1 MFRVERLYIAVLA
14 LGLLL
19 ANGQWLNA
27 NDTIYVSGGIQHDG
41 LFPTR
46 DVSAVRTASRAE
58 WAKIDHLSNNYLDLS
73 VNYLR
78 TDSNAAQF
86 RGLRADTRLELN
98 QWPLLGYEPGFA
110 GHGIGR
116 LSVMADF
123 AWGQISVGDV
133 YGQFGS
139 GMILNLYENRDLGI
153 DNSLRG
159 AKINLMPYKGINLTL
174 LGGKQR
180 RYWNCYHDNAWG
192 WNYKQDAAL
201 GADLELGLHEW
212 LRGLQQSDLEL
223 TVGGSYVSKYEH
235 EDTVLVT
242 MSDGLYR
249 YNLPR
254 WVGAGEVRA
263 NLQGKGWD
271 ALVEYAYKANDPT
284 LENGYSYRS
293 GQALLLSLGYS
304 RKGLS
309 VLAQVKRSDNM
320 SLRSSR
326 SVRGLAGRL
335 NLLPVFTP
343 QHTYAL
349 AARYPY
355 ATQYTTGE
363 WAFQAEVRYT
373 APRKSKVGGKYGTTF
388 KLSMAH
394 IRGLREEGSWAMNTT
409 ADGTY
414 YTDIHAALHKKIHSC
429 WTLNAMLMYQAY
441 NRKVI
446 EGEGELVHA
455 GVVVLDN
462 KIHIT
467 DNITLRNEL
476 QYLYTRQHK
485 GQWVYVL
492 AELDLWQHWTV
503 SGSWEYNIGY
513 APDETKEHNYTAMLT
528 YSNGAHHVS
537 AGYVK
542 TSSGFNCSGGVC
554 RYEPEQ
560 EGVRMSYSFTW

>member
-1 MFRVERLYIAVLA
+1 M
-14 LGLLL
+14 
-19 ANGQWLNA
+19 
-27 NDTIYVSGGIQHDG
+27 
-41 LFPTR
+41 
-46 DVSAVRTASRAE
+46 
-58 WAKIDHLSNNYLDLS
+58 
-73 VNYLR
+73 
-78 TDSNAAQF
+78 
-86 RGLRADTRLELN
+86 
-98 QWPLLGYEPGFA
+98 
-110 GHGIGR
+110 
-116 LSVMADF
+116 
-123 AWGQISVGDV
+123 
-133 YGQFGS
+133 
-139 GMILNLYENRDLGI
+139 
-153 DNSLRG
+153 
-159 AKINLMPYKGINLTL
+159 
-174 LGGKQR
+174 
-180 RYWNCYHDNAWG
+180 
-192 WNYKQDAAL
+192 
-201 GADLELGLHEW
+201 
-212 LRGLQQSDLEL
+212 
-223 TVGGSYVSKYEH
+223 
-235 EDTVLVT
+235 
-242 MSDGLYR
+242 
-249 YNLPR
+249 
-254 WVGAGEVRA
+254 
-263 NLQGKGWD
+263 
-271 ALVEYAYKANDPT
+271 
-284 LENGYSYRS
+284 
-293 GQALLLSLGYS
+293 
-304 RKGLS
+304 
-309 VLAQVKRSDNM
+309 LAQVKRSDNM

-355 ATQYTTGE
+355 ATQYINGE

-414 YTDIHAALHKKIHSC
+414 YTDIHAELHKKIHSC

-446 EGEGELVHA
+446 EGEGELVRA
-455 GVVVLDN
+455 GVAVLDN

>member
-1 MFRVERLYIAVLA
+1 MAVLMVGVMSIIHCQ
-14 LGLLL
+14 LST
-19 ANGQWLNA
+19 A

-46 DVSAVRTASRAE
+46 DMSAVRTTPRAK

-86 RGLRADTRLELN
+86 RGVRADVRIELN

-110 GHGIGR
+110 GHGLGR
-116 LSVMADF
+116 LSLTTDF

-139 GMILNLYENRDLGI
+139 GLVLDLYENRDLGI

-159 AKINLMPYKGINLTL
+159 AKISAAPYKGIQLTL
-174 LGGKQR
+174 IGGKQR
-180 RYWNCYHDNAWG
+180 RYWNCYEDGAWG
-192 WNYKQDAAL
+192 WNYRKDAVL
-201 GADLELGLHEW
+201 GADMELGLHEW
-212 LRGLQQSDLEL
+212 SQALQQNDLEL
-223 TVGGSYVSKYEH
+223 TIGGSYVSKYEQD
-235 EDTVLVT
+235 DTILVAL
-242 MSDGLYR
+242 SDGLYR

-254 WVGAGEVRA
+254 WVGAGDVRA
-263 NLQGKGWD
+263 NLQGHGWD
-271 ALVEYAYKANDPT
+271 ALIEYAYKANDPT

-293 GQALLLSLGYS
+293 GQTLLMSLGYS

-309 VLAQVKRSDNM
+309 VLAQAKRSDNM

-326 SVRGLAGRL
+326 SENGLAGRL

-355 ATQYTTGE
+355 ATQYTIGE
-363 WAFQAEVRYT
+363 WAFQAEVCYT

-388 KLSMAH
+388 KLSAAH
-394 IRGLREEGSWAMNTT
+394 VRGLREEGSWAVNTT

-414 YTDIHAALHKKIHSC
+414 YTDIHATLHKKVNPY
-429 WTLNAMLMYQAY
+429 WTINAMLMYQTY

-446 EGEGELVHA
+446 EGEGGLVRA

-462 KIHIT
+462 KVEIT
-467 DNITLRNEL
+467 DNVTLRNEM
-476 QYLYTRQHK
+476 QYLYTKQHK
-485 GQWVYVL
+485 GQWVYL
-492 AELDLWQHWTV
+492 SAELDLWQHWTV

-513 APDETKEHNYTAMLT
+513 ALDATKEHNYTAMLT
-528 YSNGAHHVS
+528 YSRDAHRVS